1 MFYILVLV
9 YFFILIFQGGTV
21 FFAMFFFLFYLLVF
35 CLESYFI
42 RLVHQSI
49 QIYNN
54 SDITEKGTAEISFKS
69 LYWCYKF
76 CAFMRFYMCFMLA
89 VSSFFKFASS
99 SGIHEDGLLDSLS
112 ITAILVLAFIP
123 KPDASCGVHNCI
135 NLEVLTT
142 FRG

>member
-1 MFYILVLV
+1 MQVRTKVFTVVFYILVLV

-49 QIYNN
+49 KIYNN
-54 SDITEKGTAEISFKS
+54 FGITEKGTAEISFKS

-89 VSSFFKFASS
+89 VSPSFFKFASS
-99 SGIHEDGLLDSLS
+99 LGIHEDGLLDS
-112 ITAILVLAFIP
+112 
-123 KPDASCGVHNCI
+123 
-135 NLEVLTT
+135 
-142 FRG
+142 